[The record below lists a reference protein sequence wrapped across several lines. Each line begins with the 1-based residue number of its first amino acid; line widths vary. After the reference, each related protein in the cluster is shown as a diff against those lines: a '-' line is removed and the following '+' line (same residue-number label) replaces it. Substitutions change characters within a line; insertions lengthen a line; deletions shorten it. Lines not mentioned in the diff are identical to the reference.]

1 MLCPDETKCDLM
13 ASMTRHDV
21 GTEIL
26 GEAVCWER
34 LRKSS
39 IGRLG
44 VVHDGQPGIY
54 PVNYLVDG
62 TSILLRTAPGSKVVS
77 APRLERVA
85 FEIDG
90 FEPQHGDAWSVLIKG
105 FARQLDSTAE
115 IDRAEELPL
124 FPWVTADRSAWVR
137 IVPVEVTGRRF
148 HIVDDAVTDGSLGWS
163 ARVGNVDQSSAV

>member
-1 MLCPDETKCDLM
+1 
-13 ASMTRHDV
+13 MTRNDI

-26 GEAVCWER
+26 GEAACWER

-44 VVHDGQPGIY
+44 VVHDDKPAIY

-62 TSILLRTAPGSKVVS
+62 TSILFRTAPGSKVAS
-77 APRLERVA
+77 AQKLDRVA

-90 FEPQHGDAWSVLIKG
+90 FEPRQGDAWSVLIKG
-105 FARQLDSTAE
+105 FARQLDSTVE
-115 IDRAEELPL
+115 IDRADELPL

-148 HIVDDAVTDGSLGWS
+148 HIVDQVVTDGSLGWP
-163 ARVGNVDQSSAV
+163 ARVGNADRSSAV